1 MFTPTEN
8 QEKLAD
14 YLKQKDFEKE
24 MKLGIL
30 LCCETDEQ
38 AKKCL
43 NFVWLIQNLKIMNIW
58 KKR

>member
-24 MKLGIL
+24 MKLGRI
-30 LCCETDEQ
+30 
-38 AKKCL
+38 
-43 NFVWLIQNLKIMNIW
+43 
-58 KKR
+58 